1 MKFCLFFCFCDRAS
15 SASTTQ
21 TMKIFEFSLFSVLVF
36 NNLRKNKPDKLFW
49 KPPQL
54 FLGRKSWQ
62 KEPSRPAVA
71 AVFQG
76 PLRPKKQ
83 AWFFFLELSRV
94 KKKEPKKK
102 PPEKKRLTK
111 QGRKSRQRR
120 MRWLLIYWTK
130 VLIAGAETSRACQL
144 LQIEI
149 PGAETLGT
157 SCLVKFPGH

>member
-1 MKFCLFFCFCDRAS
+1 MSGLLLNRFTMHCATAHYVKLCIFPAKFCLFFCLLDRAS

-21 TMKIFEFSLFSVLVF
+21 TMKIIEFSLFSVLVF
-36 NNLRKNKPDKLFW
+36 KDLRNNKPDKLFW

-102 PPEKKRLTK
+102 PLRKK
-111 QGRKSRQRR
+111 
-120 MRWLLIYWTK
+120 
-130 VLIAGAETSRACQL
+130 AE
-144 LQIEI
+144 
-149 PGAETLGT
+149 
-157 SCLVKFPGH
+157 